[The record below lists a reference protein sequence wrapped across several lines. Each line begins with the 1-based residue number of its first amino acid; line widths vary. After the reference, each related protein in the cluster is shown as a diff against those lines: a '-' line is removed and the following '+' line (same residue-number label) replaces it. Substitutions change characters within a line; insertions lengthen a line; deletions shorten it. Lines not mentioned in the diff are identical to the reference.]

1 MQERQTPPIAIG
13 AEGSLD
19 RSQQGPLL
27 NSFSKGALVPANSS
41 FKNVIFD
48 LGGVILGLDVN
59 QTYRQFAKLSGKT
72 VDHLKAKA
80 ANVTFFEDFERGR
93 ISDTAFRDQLRLFL
107 EIDLSDEQ
115 IDNGWNAMLLDLS
128 VARLDLLKKIGL
140 KFRIFLL
147 SNTNNIHLQAFN
159 GIVRTA
165 IGDQLFGNYF
175 EKDYYSHFLGMRKPD
190 REIFQYVLHQ
200 NGLKAEETL
209 FLDDSV
215 LNLQGA
221 ATLGIQTLHIQHPD
235 QLFSLFNEA

>member
-1 MQERQTPPIAIG
+1 VFNQSA
-13 AEGSLD
+13 
-19 RSQQGPLL
+19 
-27 NSFSKGALVPANSS
+27 V
-41 FKNVIFD
+41 KNVIFD

-59 QTYRQFAKLSGKT
+59 QTYQQFAALSGKT
-72 VDHLKAKA
+72 VDQLKAKA
-80 ANVTFFEDFERGR
+80 ASVTFFEDFERGL

-107 EIDLSDEQ
+107 GVDLSDQQ

-128 VARLDLLKKIGL
+128 VARLDLLKKVGL
-140 KFRIFLL
+140 NFRIFLL
-147 SNTNNIHLQAFN
+147 SNTNSIHLQAFN
-159 GIVRTA
+159 DIVRAT

-175 EKDYYSHFLGMRKPD
+175 EKDYYSHLLGMRKPD

-221 ATLGIQTLHIQHPD
+221 ATLGIQTFHIQHPD

>member
-1 MQERQTPPIAIG
+1 
-13 AEGSLD
+13 
-19 RSQQGPLL
+19 
-27 NSFSKGALVPANSS
+27 VPANSS
-41 FKNVIFD
+41 SKNVIFD

-59 QTYRQFAKLSGKT
+59 QTYQQFAALSGKT
-72 VDHLKAKA
+72 VEQLKAKA
-80 ANVTFFEDFERGR
+80 ANVTFFEDFERGL

-107 EIDLSDEQ
+107 GVDLSDEQ

-128 VARLDLLKKIGL
+128 VTRLDLLKKVGL
-140 KFRIFLL
+140 NFRIFLL
-147 SNTNNIHLQAFN
+147 SNTNSIHLQAFN
-159 GIVRTA
+159 DIVRAT

-175 EKDYYSHFLGMRKPD
+175 ERDYYSHLLGMRKPD

-221 ATLGIQTLHIQHPD
+221 ATLGIQTFHIQHPD

>member
-1 MQERQTPPIAIG
+1 
-13 AEGSLD
+13 
-19 RSQQGPLL
+19 
-27 NSFSKGALVPANSS
+27 VPSNPSI
-41 FKNVIFD
+41 KNVIFD
-48 LGGVILGLDVN
+48 LGGVILDLDVN
-59 QTYRQFAKLSGKT
+59 QTYQQFAVLSGKT
-72 VDHLKAKA
+72 VDQLKAKA
-80 ANVTFFEDFERGR
+80 ANVTFFEEFERGL

-107 EIDLSDEQ
+107 GIDLSDEQ

-128 VARLDLLKKIGL
+128 VARLDLLKKIRL
-140 KFRIFLL
+140 NFRIFLL

-159 GIVRTA
+159 DIVRAT

-175 EKDYYSHFLGMRKPD
+175 EKDYYSHLLGMRKPD

-221 ATLGIQTLHIQHPD
+221 ATLGVQTFHIQHPD